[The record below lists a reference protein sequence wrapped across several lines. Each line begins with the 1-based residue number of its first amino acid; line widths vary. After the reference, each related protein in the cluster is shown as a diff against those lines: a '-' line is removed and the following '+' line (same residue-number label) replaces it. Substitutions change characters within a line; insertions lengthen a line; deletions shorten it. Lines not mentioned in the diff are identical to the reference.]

1 MQNIGAVEMKSSDT
15 RIPTVL
21 VEDEPTVLE
30 LEPEP
35 GFVETSQIKNIT
47 ERAMAYL
54 KAGFPVH
61 FSGPAGTGKTT
72 LALHLARKFGQPAV
86 LLFGDE
92 ELGTS
97 DLVGGEFGVRK
108 RKLVDNFIHSV
119 LKTEEDVRSL
129 WVDSRLTEACKNGFT
144 LIYDE
149 FNRSR
154 PEANNILL
162 SILEERTLAMP
173 LSRQDDD
180 YLRVHPNF
188 KAIFTSN
195 PEEYAGVHKTQDAL
209 RDRMVTID
217 VDFFDRETEVAITKS
232 RGEVTER
239 EATKVVDVVRALRGS
254 GKCHYTP
261 TIRACI
267 IIAKVTKLRGAK
279 VKAGDKI
286 FREICMD
293 VLTGETN
300 KIGERQARKRQAV
313 PVIQGL
319 IRRFC

>member
-1 MQNIGAVEMKSSDT
+1 MQEVIAES
-15 RIPTVL
+15 
-21 VEDEPTVLE
+21 EPTVLE
-30 LEPEP
+30 LEPEK
-35 GFVETSQIKNIT
+35 GFVETPQIKNIT
-47 ERAMAYL
+47 TRAMAYL

-72 LALHLARKFGQPAV
+72 LAMHVARELGQPSV

-92 ELGTS
+92 EFGTS
-97 DLVGGEFGVRK
+97 DLIGGEFGMRR

-129 WVDSRLTEACKNGFT
+129 WVDSRVTEACKNGFT

-154 PEANNILL
+154 PEANNVLL
-162 SILEERTLAMP
+162 SILEEQLVSMP
-173 LSRQDDD
+173 KARQEDD
-180 YLRVHPNF
+180 YLQVHPNF

-217 VDFFDRETEVAITKS
+217 LDYFDRETEIAITKS
-232 RGEVTER
+232 RGNVSTQ
-239 EATKVVDVVRALRGS
+239 EARAIVDVIRGLRRRGAYLYS
-254 GKCHYTP
+254 P

-279 VKAGDKI
+279 VKASDPV
-286 FREICMD
+286 FREICLD
-293 VLTGETN
+293 VLTSTTN
-300 KIGERQARKRQAV
+300 QSGERQERKRKAV
-313 PVIQGL
+313 PVIQKL

>member
-1 MQNIGAVEMKSSDT
+1 MPNVFLEN
-15 RIPTVL
+15 
-21 VEDEPTVLE
+21 EPTVLE

-35 GFVETSQIKNIT
+35 GFVETPQIKNIT
-47 ERAMAYL
+47 ERAIAYL

-72 LALHLARKFGQPAV
+72 LALHLARQLGQPCV

-97 DLVGGEFGVRK
+97 DLIGGEFGVRR

-129 WVDSRLTEACKNGFT
+129 WVDSRVTSACKNGFT
-144 LIYDE
+144 LVYDE

-154 PEANNILL
+154 PEANNVLL
-162 SILEERTLAMP
+162 SVLEERMLTLPMA
-173 LSRQDDD
+173 RQEDD
-180 YLRVHPNF
+180 YLQVHPNF

-217 VDFFDRETEVAITKS
+217 LDFFDRETEIAITKL
-232 RGEVTER
+232 RGSVSEQ
-239 EATKVVDVVRALRGS
+239 EARKIVDVIRALRRS
-254 GKCHYTP
+254 GKCRYTP

-279 VKAGDKI
+279 VKAGDKV
-286 FREICMD
+286 FREVCMD
-293 VLTGETN
+293 VLTSQTNQMGEYQ
-300 KIGERQARKRQAV
+300 ERKRKAV
-313 PVIQGL
+313 PVIQDL
-319 IRRFC
+319 IRRYC

>member
-1 MQNIGAVEMKSSDT
+1 MV
-15 RIPTVL
+15 RIP
-21 VEDEPTVLE
+21 VEETKPMETKMRNVFVENEPTVLE
-30 LEPEP
+30 LEPEQ

-72 LALHLARKFGQPAV
+72 LALHLARHLGQPAV

-97 DLVGGEFGVRK
+97 DLIGGEFGVRK

-119 LKTEEDVRSL
+119 LKTEEDIRSL
-129 WVDSRLTEACKNGFT
+129 WVDSRLTEACKNGFI

-154 PEANNILL
+154 PEANNVLL
-162 SILEERTLAMP
+162 SILEERTLTLP
-173 LSRQDDD
+173 LARQEDD
-180 YLRVHPNF
+180 YLEVHPNF

-217 VDFFDRETEVAITKS
+217 LDFFDRETEIAITKS
-232 RGEVTER
+232 RGNISEQDAR
-239 EATKVVDVVRALRGS
+239 RIVDLVRALRRS
-254 GKCHYTP
+254 GKCRYTP

-279 VKAGDKI
+279 AKAGDKV

-293 VLTGETN
+293 ILTSETN
-300 KIGERQARKRQAV
+300 KIGEHQARKRQAV
-313 PVIQGL
+313 PVIQNL